1 MTVGELKAVLAP
13 LDDAL
18 EIEIIA
24 VYEDGDGDEIARS
37 FDLQAVGAELDSDTA
52 REYARFDCAEPE

>member
-1 MTVGELKAVLAP
+1 MTVRELKTVLLA

-24 VYEDGDGDEIARS
+24 VYEDDDGDEIERS
-37 FDLQAVGAELDSDTA
+37 FNLESAAAVMDSDTA
-52 REYARFDCAEPE
+52 REYARFECAEPD

>member
-1 MTVGELKAVLAP
+1 MTIGELKAVLAG

-24 VYEDGDGDEIARS
+24 VYEDDDGDEIERS
-37 FDLQAVGAELDSDTA
+37 FNLASAAAVMDSDTA
-52 REYARFDCAEPE
+52 REYARFECADPD